1 MKINFLTSSCM
12 WSFTNNKLYTSYIAQ
27 VYFSPNFF
35 TKYILIFNIWMDNWR
50 MVYANLEHV
59 VQKEKCGMN
68 GMIWDSKEVK

>member
-1 MKINFLTSSCM
+1 
-12 WSFTNNKLYTSYIAQ
+12 
-27 VYFSPNFF
+27 
-35 TKYILIFNIWMDNWR
+35 MDNWR